1 MIESLPSDIQHF
13 IQAQVSAGKYSS
25 EADVVIEAVKLLR
38 DQEENYQRFRAEV
51 QRRLKSLDEGNYI
64 ELNGDEELA
73 QFFDGLLQE
82 VQVKHE
88 VKHKVRSMD

>member
-13 IQAQVSAGKYSS
+13 IQAQVSTGRYSS
-25 EADVVIEAVKLLR
+25 EADVVVEAVKLLR

-51 QRRLKSLDEGNYI
+51 QRRLQSLDEGNYI

-73 QFFDGLLQE
+73 QFFEELKQE
-82 VQVKHE
+82 VRDKYAVKQE
-88 VKHKVRSMD
+88 